1 MPRLAVVDDEPGIR
15 TLLEIELGDAG
26 FEVRSADDGAAGL
39 ELVRGWD
46 PDLILL
52 DLMMPKISG
61 IDLLPMLRRY
71 TQAPI
76 VVLSAK
82 GGALDKALGL
92 ERGAD
97 HYIGKPFEVPEL
109 VAFLRTALR
118 RPSLAKPD
126 FLTCRDLTVDL
137 QSRSVERSGR
147 MIALSKTE
155 FDLLVALMREP
166 RRVLTRE
173 QLLDEVWGDRN
184 VTPNAVDTYVSYVRT
199 KVDLPFDEQLI
210 RTIRG
215 VGYTM
220 KNRTT

>member
-1 MPRLAVVDDEPGIR
+1 MPRLAVVDDEAGIR

-26 FEVRSADDGAAGL
+26 FDVRSAEDGHAGL
-39 ELVRGWD
+39 ELVRDWD

-52 DLMMPKISG
+52 DLMMPKIDG
-61 IDLLPMLRRY
+61 ISLLPMLRRY

-76 VVLSAK
+76 VILSAK

-97 HYIGKPFEVPEL
+97 YYIGKPFEVPEI

-118 RPSLAKPD
+118 RPSLKNPEY
-126 FLTCRDLTVDL
+126 LTCRDLTVDL
-137 QSRSVERSGR
+137 QSHSVERAGR
-147 MIALSKTE
+147 AISLSRTE
-155 FDLLVALMREP
+155 FDLLVALLREP

-220 KNRTT
+220 KNRT